1 MSYSK
6 DVGGQRYGAG
16 RAQDLTNA
24 NTATLFGGT
33 GVNTRVLPN
42 QARDT
47 SGDEQG
53 NSGSGEHKS
62 LADAIKSMGD
72 GTIADD
78 GGTLVTKSKGSIVV
92 AGAGY
97 PGTGPTGASNAT
109 PEAGHSWAYATGM
122 VDVRLTNVVVSPD
135 KLAMAIAPGTN
146 EVTYRA
152 SRFAAVSFDPCSGPV
167 AVYVNLGS

>member
-72 GTIADD
+72 GTIAKVSVRLAARLAPAKPGTDNVLRNLQGAD
-78 GGTLVTKSKGSIVV
+78 STVRGTLIPTAYNRSYNKEFMGVPQSHRRSVDAPEIAGRMALARMNRADPGVLARSIV
-92 AGAGY
+92 
-97 PGTGPTGASNAT
+97 
-109 PEAGHSWAYATGM
+109 
-122 VDVRLTNVVVSPD
+122 
-135 KLAMAIAPGTN
+135 
-146 EVTYRA
+146 
-152 SRFAAVSFDPCSGPV
+152 
-167 AVYVNLGS
+167 

>member
-72 GTIADD
+72 GTIAK
-78 GGTLVTKSKGSIVV
+78 VS
-92 AGAGY
+92 
-97 PGTGPTGASNAT
+97 
-109 PEAGHSWAYATGM
+109 
-122 VDVRLTNVVVSPD
+122 VRLAARLAPAKAGTDNVLRNLQGADSSVR
-135 KLAMAIAPGTN
+135 GTMI
-146 EVTYRA
+146 
-152 SRFAAVSFDPCSGPV
+152 PV
-167 AVYVNLGS
+167 AYNRSYNKEFMGQPQSQRRTVDAPEIAGRMALARMNRADPGVLARAIV